1 MKIKTTDMGDIKKK
15 LKRKS
20 KKKIKNILLFSPMLD
35 DHSLEV
41 QEYQKRNLKCRRQK
55 QVNCY

>member
-1 MKIKTTDMGDIKKK
+1 MGDIKKK

-35 DHSLEV
+35 DHS
-41 QEYQKRNLKCRRQK
+41 
-55 QVNCY
+55 

>member
-20 KKKIKNILLFSPMLD
+20 EKKVKMKNILLFSPMLD
-35 DHSLEV
+35 DHS
-41 QEYQKRNLKCRRQK
+41 
-55 QVNCY
+55 